1 MRRNDLIIFLLSVT
15 ALIIL
20 NSGCREQAKVEE
32 QLKPAPTGNE
42 EMATVAYDPNQPS
55 PKMKFEKVI
64 LDFGKV
70 GPGTKSNGEFKF
82 TNTGQEVL
90 KITKV
95 GQCCGVVTKLEKDE
109 YAPGESGTLKVTYN
123 APVVTGPQM
132 RQLVVHSNDKI
143 NPGVRLTIKAEV
155 VAKIA
160 CNPDKLKLF
169 FDEENAGCDKL
180 TITSLDE
187 KPFSITGIR
196 STGNCITAE
205 FDPKVEAKKF
215 VLDLKVDMQALEK
228 NTKGSID
235 INLTHPESKIATIR
249 YDVVP
254 KYTITPQMLI
264 VFNAEPNKPVLRKI
278 LILNNYKED
287 FEIEST
293 SSKNNTIKVIGQSKV
308 NNGYQ
313 FEIEI
318 TPPEQDKQLRF
329 TDVFNI
335 NLKGGETKSVIC
347 NGYYLRAKKTKP
359 EAK

>member
-1 MRRNDLIIFLLSVT
+1 MRRNNTILFLLTVL
-15 ALIIL
+15 ALIML
-20 NSGCREQAKVEE
+20 NSGCQEQAKVEE
-32 QLKPAPTGNE
+32 QLKAAPTGDE
-42 EMATVAYDPNQPS
+42 ELATVVNDPNQPS
-55 PKMKFEKVI
+55 PKMKFEKVT

-70 GPGTKSNGEFKF
+70 GPLTKSTGEFNF
-82 TNTGQEVL
+82 TNMGEEVL

-132 RQLVVHSNDKI
+132 RQLVVHSNDKF
-143 NPGVRLTIKAEV
+143 NEGVRLTIKAEI

-160 CNPDKLKLF
+160 CKPDKLKLF
-169 FDEENAGCDKL
+169 FDEENAGCGKL

-196 STGNCITAE
+196 STGNCITAQ
-205 FDPKVEAKKF
+205 FDPTVKAKEF
-215 VLDLKVDMQALEK
+215 VLDLKVDMEALEK
-228 NTKGSID
+228 NSKGSID
-235 INLTHPESKIATIR
+235 INLTHPEGKIANVR

-264 VFNAEPNKPVLRKI
+264 VFNAEPHKTVLRKV

-293 SSKNNTIKVIGQSKV
+293 SSKNNAIKVIGHSKV

-329 TDVFNI
+329 TDVLNI
-335 NLKGGETKSVIC
+335 DIKGGEKKSIIC
-347 NGYYLRAKKTKP
+347 NGYYLRSKNSP

>member
-1 MRRNDLIIFLLSVT
+1 MRQNNVILFLPTVL

-32 QLKPAPTGNE
+32 QLKPATAGNRE
-42 EMATVAYDPNQPS
+42 LATVVYDPNQPS
-55 PKMKFEKVI
+55 PKMKFEKVT

-82 TNTGQEVL
+82 TNTGNEVL

-95 GQCCGVVTKLEKDE
+95 AGCCGVVTKLEKDE

-123 APVVTGPQM
+123 APVVVGPQM
-132 RQLVVHSNDKI
+132 RQIVAHSNDKM
-143 NPGVRLTIKAEV
+143 NPGVRLTIKAEI

-160 CNPDKLKLF
+160 CKPDKLKLF
-169 FDEENAGCDKL
+169 FDEENAGCGKL

-187 KPFSITGIR
+187 KPFSIAGIR

-205 FDPKVEAKKF
+205 FDPAVRAKEF
-215 VLDLKVDMQALEK
+215 VLDLKVDMEALEK
-228 NTKGSID
+228 NSKGSID
-235 INLTHPESKIATIR
+235 INLTHPEGRIAYVR

-264 VFNAEPNKPVLRKI
+264 VFNAESHKKVLRKVT
-278 LILNNYKED
+278 ILNNYKED
-287 FEIEST
+287 FEIGSI
-293 SSKNNTIKVIGQSKV
+293 SSKNNTIKVISQSKV

-313 FEIEI
+313 FEVEI

-329 TDVFNI
+329 TDVLNI
-335 NLKGGETKSVIC
+335 DIKGGEKKTIIC
-347 NGYYLRAKKTKP
+347 NGYYLRSKNSP